1 MLPDELDDMIE
12 KDSLSLYVKKLEDAT
27 TAQKADASNAIVVR
41 CDGRGFSSWTKNLN
55 GPFDPRLKDVMVYV
69 TKKLAEEFSAKI
81 AYTASDEI
89 TIVMFHYGD
98 NTEHYAGGRFQKIVS
113 HAASIATAHFN
124 AIVPSLIPEKAGNMA
139 MFDARAWECSIK
151 DTFSCLMAREN
162 SAIRN
167 SVFMQARSVFSHKKI
182 QGMGR
187 QKLKILLQESGHS
200 WDDIP
205 DWAKRGIFIK
215 KVSEE
220 LSLTEEELE
229 KLPPKHNARLTP
241 DFKFWRNEYKE
252 VALPSISENKPL
264 AQAKLYPFIIVG
276 S

>member
-1 MLPDELDDMIE
+1 MIPDEVDEMSE
-12 KDSLSLYVKKLEDAT
+12 KDSLSVYVKKLEETT
-27 TAQKADASNAIVVR
+27 TAQKADPSNAIVVR
-41 CDGRGFSSWTKNLN
+41 CDGRGFSSWTKSLN

-98 NTEHYAGGRFQKIVS
+98 KAEHYAVGRFQKIVS

-124 AIVPSLIPEKAGNMA
+124 AIVPSLIPEKAGKIA
-139 MFDARAWECSIK
+139 MFDARAWECSIE

-187 QKLKILLQESGHS
+187 QKLKMLLQENGHS

-205 DWAKRGIFIK
+205 EWAKRGIFIK
-215 KVSEE
+215 KFREDT
-220 LSLTEEELE
+220 SLTEEELE

-241 DFKFWRNEYKE
+241 NFKFWRTEYKE
-252 VALPSISENKPL
+252 VELPSISENIAL
-264 AQAKLYPFIIVG
+264 AKAKLYPLRIVG